1 MGEKETYLKT
11 QQVADALGVSVSTIK
26 RWVDSGDLKAIRTL
40 GKHRLVP
47 LTDAV
52 AFAKR
57 QELPVTGL
65 EKLKTTNTTET
76 TNDQIVLNDSV
87 RENLVD
93 LLKAGRT
100 REATDRIVEVSK
112 SGISAV
118 SLADDLI
125 RPVMERVGHSWMV
138 GAWDV
143 YEEHQASLAVASALT
158 SLIGKLPAGGNG
170 PNAPVAV
177 GATPE
182 GDFYQIP
189 LHLGELVL
197 REAGWDVRNLG
208 SNLPLKSLARAV
220 HDYRPSLVFLSVSYL
235 ADPGRFLRDY
245 QNFFEET
252 SKVGAA
258 VMLGGRALSLD
269 LRARLVYAS
278 FGERMSHLAEFAR
291 RVRPSSLAPS
301 SNRSGSTSS
310 APTPTPER
318 DA

>member
-11 QQVADALGVSVSTIK
+11 QQVADALNVSVSTIK
-26 RWVDSGDLKAIRTL
+26 RWVDSGELKAIRTL
-40 GKHRLVP
+40 GKHRLIP
-47 LTDAV
+47 LSDAV
-52 AFAKR
+52 AFARR
-57 QELPVTGL
+57 QELPVAGL
-65 EKLKTTNTTET
+65 ENLKTTNTTDPS
-76 TNDQIVLNDSV
+76 NGQIVLNDAV
-87 RENLVD
+87 REGLVD
-93 LLKAGRT
+93 LLKDGRI
-100 REATDRIVEVSK
+100 REAVDRIVEVHR
-112 SGISAV
+112 SGV
-118 SLADDLI
+118 DGVTLADDLI

-143 YEEHQASLAVASALT
+143 YEEHQASLAVATALT
-158 SLIGKLPAGGNG
+158 RLIGKMPATGG

-220 HDYRPSLVFLSVSYL
+220 HDYRPSLVFLSVSHIP
-235 ADPGRFLRDY
+235 DPARFLRDY
-245 QNFFEET
+245 QNFFEDT

-258 VMLGGRALSLD
+258 VMLGGRALNLD

-291 RVRPSSLAPS
+291 RVRPSSFAPS

-310 APTPTPER
+310 APTSTPER